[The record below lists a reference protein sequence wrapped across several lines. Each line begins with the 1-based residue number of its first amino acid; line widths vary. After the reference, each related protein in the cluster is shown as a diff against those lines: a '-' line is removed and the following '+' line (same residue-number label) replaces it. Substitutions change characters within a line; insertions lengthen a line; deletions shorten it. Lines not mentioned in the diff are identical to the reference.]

1 MKQIRLLTL
10 MVALFCTVQSLSA
23 QDYKSAIGL
32 RLGYPI
38 SVSYKTFIS
47 EPGAVEIYAGFRGYA
62 FYNYFLVG
70 AMYQHHFPIGSVPG
84 LKWYVG
90 GGLNALFYNYD
101 AGFVGDGGFGL
112 GINGAVGLDYKFENI
127 PLNLSVDWLPT
138 VYISGYLSGF
148 GGGLG
153 ALSARYTL
161 N

>member
-47 EPGAVEIYAGFRGYA
+47 EPGAIEAYAGYRGFLGYS
-62 FYNYFLVG
+62 YFLVG
-70 AMYQHHFPIGSVPG
+70 GMYQHHFPIGSVPG

-90 GGLNALFYNYD
+90 GGASALFYSFD
-101 AGFVGDGGFGL
+101 TVVGDGNFGI
-112 GINGAVGLDYKFENI
+112 GINGAIGLDYKFENI

-138 VYISGYLSGF
+138 VYISGYIGGF
-148 GGGLG
+148 GASAG
-153 ALSARYTL
+153 ALCARYTL